1 MNNKYNLD
9 FYIVTECM
17 NNYLDLLEDNYNKE
31 YKAFIGNAEVIEELK
46 QDKYLLDNI
55 VKHYIRTG
63 RYQEA
68 FNTLMVN
75 TMYGMFISNV
85 MEKDGDMDYIID
97 YVDSIDEDLLITD
110 VTDYFDTIE

>member
-17 NNYLDLLEDNYNKE
+17 NNYLDLLEDSYTNE
-31 YKAFIGNAEVIEELK
+31 YKAFVGNRIAIEELK

-55 VKHYIRTG
+55 VNQYVRTG
-63 RYQEA
+63 KYQEA

-75 TMYGMFISNV
+75 TMYGMFISVV
-85 MEKDGDMDYIID
+85 MENNGDMGYIID
-97 YVDSIDEDLLITD
+97 YVDSVDEELLIND
-110 VTDYFDTIE
+110 VTEFFDTIK